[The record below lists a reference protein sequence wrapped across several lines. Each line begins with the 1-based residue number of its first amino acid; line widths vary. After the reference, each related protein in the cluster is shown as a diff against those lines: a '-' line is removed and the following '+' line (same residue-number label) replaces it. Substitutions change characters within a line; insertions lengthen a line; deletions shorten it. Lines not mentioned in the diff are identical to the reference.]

1 MLLDL
6 NFTVLYYKRE
16 GILREETQTYVC
28 HIPLTLQSLVSG
40 LCRWVGKHNIVD
52 FFLSET
58 FTLGDE
64 SSVELSVGKLDC
76 AVRLFFLLKLQQLP
90 IKMKAHK
97 EALFEVVKSPCYVF
111 IP

>member
-16 GILREETQTYVC
+16 RILREETQTYVC
-28 HIPLTLQSLVSG
+28 HIPLTSQSLVSG

-52 FFLSET
+52 FFLSKT

-64 SSVELSVGKLDC
+64 SSVELSVGKT
-76 AVRLFFLLKLQQLP
+76 LLCCQVIFPFKTPTPPNQD
-90 IKMKAHK
+90 
-97 EALFEVVKSPCYVF
+97 EGS
-111 IP
+111 